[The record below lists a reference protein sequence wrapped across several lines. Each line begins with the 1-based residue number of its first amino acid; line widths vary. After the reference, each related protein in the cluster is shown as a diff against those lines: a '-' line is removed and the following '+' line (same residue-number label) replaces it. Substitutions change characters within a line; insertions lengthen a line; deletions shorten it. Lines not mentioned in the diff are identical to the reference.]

1 MNNFI
6 NFRKKNIIVFGASSG
21 IGRETAIL
29 LSEFDA
35 NLVLV
40 GRNEIELKCSADLC
54 KSNVNINNK
63 ILYYAFDLN
72 NIDLIGDFIK
82 RVIKENSAIDGM
94 VYTAGINEDL
104 PLKSLN
110 NDRIMRTLNTNYLAF
125 IECVRQ
131 ITMKGNY
138 NEGLRIV
145 GLSSV
150 STFFGEKA
158 HTAYAGSKGAMDA
171 SVRAM
176 AKELSAKG
184 IAINTI
190 APGMTN
196 TKMTDVFIEANGID
210 SDAYIKT
217 MNRQYLGMAEPRDI
231 ANAICFL
238 LSDKAKMITGIT
250 LPVDGG
256 FTSSC

>member
-1 MNNFI
+1 MSFI
-6 NFRKKNIIVFGASSG
+6 NFEEKRIAIFGASSG
-21 IGRETAIL
+21 IGKETAIL
-29 LSEFDA
+29 LSELGA
-35 NLVLV
+35 SLVLV
-40 GRNEIELKCSADLC
+40 GRNETELNSTIKICNEKCNSSSA
-54 KSNVNINNK
+54 K
-63 ILYYAFDLN
+63 IVSYVFDLN
-72 NIDLIGDFIK
+72 DIDSIANLFKTIIAENGMLDGLI
-82 RVIKENSAIDGM
+82 
-94 VYTAGINEDL
+94 YTVGINEDT

-110 NDRIMRTLNTNYLAF
+110 HIRIQKTFDINYFSF

-131 ITMKGNY
+131 ATLKGNY
-138 NEGLRIV
+138 NNGFRIV
-145 GLSSV
+145 GVSSV

-171 SVRAM
+171 SVRVM

-196 TKMTDVFIEANGID
+196 TKMTQDFIDANGID
-210 SDAYIKT
+210 SDAYIRT

-231 ANAICFL
+231 ANAICFM
-238 LSDKAKMITGIT
+238 LSDKARMITGVT

-256 FTSSC
+256 FTTSC